1 LRFRVLAAFLR
12 NCAVS
17 TAWGTCATL
26 PRESVVASIVR
37 LERGAVRRNRLSP
50 GARIKRAGLD
60 DEEANMLRW
69 LEAKEA

>member
-1 LRFRVLAAFLR
+1 M
-12 NCAVS
+12 
-17 TAWGTCATL
+17 